1 MTATCPLVFKIASL
15 PGELE
20 QVRRLNYRTFVEEI
34 PQHAPNP
41 DGVLADP
48 FDDENTYVVALQ
60 DERVVGMICVRDRRP
75 FSLDRKLPDLDA
87 HLPPA
92 RSVCEIRLLSVEQ
105 QHRTGVV
112 FRGLVERL
120 ADACAERGHDLAV
133 ISGTTRQLKLYRHL
147 GFIPFGPL
155 VGTAEAPYQPMY
167 LTLDAF
173 RRHAEP
179 TVRRTGRP
187 VTEPA
192 CFLPGPTTI
201 AAEVRAALAQP
212 PRSHRATPFLAE
224 LRDLRQRLAGL
235 AGAADAQV
243 LLGSGT
249 LANDMVGGQ
258 LRCLGTPGVVLANG
272 EFGERLADH
281 AARWD
286 LPHRVVRAP
295 WGAVFDRREVEAAA
309 AECGPG
315 GWLWAVH
322 CETST
327 GVMNDLPMLRD
338 VCEARGLRLALDC
351 VSSLGSVPLGLAG
364 VYLASATSGKGLGSF
379 AGLAVVFHNQPV
391 APAPGRLPRYLDLG
405 LYAAGDGVA
414 FTHSSNLVRALAT
427 AVARRDWPAWLD
439 QVAADGAWLRGALRA
454 RGLRILAPEH
464 AAAPA
469 VTTIIPP
476 PGTGAQRLGEEL
488 EQAGFLLS
496 FRSDYLQRRGWL
508 QVCLMGDYPRERL
521 PELAHRLAPARPG
534 SGCSA

>member
-1 MTATCPLVFKIASL
+1 MSGPGPLVFKIASE
-15 PGELE
+15 PEELE

-41 DGVLADP
+41 DGVLADR
-48 FDDENTYVVALQ
+48 FDDENTYVVALR
-60 DERVVGMICVRDRRP
+60 DARVVGMICVRDRRP
-75 FSLDRKLPDLDA
+75 FSLDGKLPDLDA

-92 RSVCEIRLLSVEQ
+92 QSVCEIRLLSVEH
-105 QHRTGVV
+105 QHRNGIV
-112 FRGLVERL
+112 FRGLVEQL

-133 ISGTTRQLKLYRHL
+133 ISGTTRQTKLYRHL
-147 GFIPFGPL
+147 GFVPFGPL
-155 VGTAEAPYQPMY
+155 VGTPEAPYQPMY

-179 TVRRTGRP
+179 AVRRTERP
-187 VTEPA
+187 VPDPA

-201 AAEVRAALAQP
+201 APELRAALAQP
-212 PRSHRATPFLAE
+212 PRSHRAAPFLAE
-224 LRDLRQRLAGL
+224 LRSVRRRLAEL

-258 LRCLGTPGVVLANG
+258 LRRLGTPGVVLANG

-281 AARWD
+281 AARWE
-286 LPHRVVRAP
+286 LPHHVVRAP

-309 AECGPG
+309 DRCGRG

-327 GVMNDLPMLRD
+327 GVLNDLPMLRE
-338 VCEARGLRLALDC
+338 VCGARGLRLALDC
-351 VSSLGSVPLGLAG
+351 VSSLGSVPLDLAG
-364 VYLASATSGKGLGSF
+364 VDLASATSGKGLGSF
-379 AGLAVVFHNQPV
+379 AGLAVVFHDQPV
-391 APAPGRLPRYLDLG
+391 APAPERLPRYLDLG

-414 FTHSSNLVRALAT
+414 FTHSSNLVRALAA

-439 QVAADGAWLRGALRA
+439 QVAADGAWLRGALRE
-454 RGLRILAPEH
+454 RGMRIVAPEH

-476 PGTGAQRLGEEL
+476 SGAMRLGEAL
-488 EQAGFLLS
+488 ERAGFLLS

-521 PELAHRLAPARPG
+521 PELVDRLATARP
-534 SGCSA
+534 

>member
-1 MTATCPLVFKIASL
+1 MTAPCPLVFKIASA

-34 PQHAPNP
+34 PQHAPNAE
-41 DGVLADP
+41 GVLADR

-60 DERVVGMICVRDRRP
+60 DDRVVGMICVRDRRP
-75 FSLDRKLPDLDA
+75 FSLDGKLPDLDA

-92 RSVCEIRLLSVEQ
+92 RSVCEIRLLSVERR
-105 QHRTGVV
+105 HRNGVV

-147 GFIPFGPL
+147 GFVPFGPL
-155 VGTAEAPYQPMY
+155 VGTPEAPYQPMY

-179 TVRRTGRP
+179 TVRRRGRP
-187 VTEPA
+187 VPDPA
-192 CFLPGPTTI
+192 CFLPGPTAV

-212 PRSHRATPFLAE
+212 PRSHRAAPFLAE

-235 AGAADAQV
+235 AGAAGAQV

-258 LRCLGTPGVVLANG
+258 LHLLGTPGVVLANG

-281 AARWD
+281 AARWN
-286 LPHRVVRAP
+286 LPHRVVRAS
-295 WGAVFDRREVEAAA
+295 WGAIVDRSEVETAA

-327 GVMNDLPMLRD
+327 GVLNDLPMLRD
-338 VCEARGLRLALDC
+338 VCGARGLRLALDC
-351 VSSLGSVPLGLAG
+351 VSSLGCVPLDLAG
-364 VYLASATSGKGLGSF
+364 VHLASATSGKGLGSF
-379 AGLAVVFHNQPV
+379 AGLAVVFHDQPV
-391 APAPGRLPRYLDLG
+391 SAAPGRLPRYLDLG

-439 QVAADGAWLRGALRA
+439 QIAADGSWLRGALRA
-454 RGLRILAPEH
+454 SGLRIVAPEH

-469 VTTIIPP
+469 VTTIVPP
-476 PGTGAQRLGEEL
+476 FEIGAQRLGEEL
-488 EQAGFLLS
+488 EREGFLLS

-521 PELAHRLAPARPG
+521 PELAHRLAAARPG
-534 SGCSA
+534 